1 MYSPLVSSPYAAD
14 AFALVG
20 DEAGVRPVDFRLWLR
35 RGKVMTLATVQ
46 SQALRRMTVHRAL
59 AVFCAI
65 LALLA
70 IQAYRGYGAGALA
83 LAATIG
89 AHDDPVG
96 DQTGVAPMP
105 FEQAG
110 ESFPGSAYYYISRD
124 VESRPAG
131 PLRTAI
137 STLAPGLHW
146 DSQDTN
152 TQIEDSPLANSGPA
166 ARALTGLTSAI
177 DRTRAESCL
186 TAAIYYEAA
195 SEPDDGQRAVAQ
207 VILNRVAHP
216 SYPKTVCGV
225 VFQGSERST
234 GCQFT
239 FTCDGALARKP
250 NRYFWD
256 RAQSVART
264 ALAGYVYAPVGL
276 ATHYHTFAV
285 HPYWADSLNFIGQ
298 IGAHRFYR
306 FHGPAGTPDA
316 FRFAYAGGEPL
327 PQAHQHSA
335 LTNVRP
341 DMASDPVALERA
353 YEAQFKPASAPQGAI
368 HLAPTYASPQ
378 YTGDALRHGGDTA
391 YRASNLPNAEAVRP
405 EYQNSGRWIGD
416 PQ

>member
-1 MYSPLVSSPYAAD
+1 MYPPLVSPPQIADGCALFGCEAD
-14 AFALVG
+14 A
-20 DEAGVRPVDFRLWLR
+20 RPVDFRVWMR
-35 RGKVMTLATVQ
+35 RGKGMTPVAMK
-46 SQALRRMTVHRAL
+46 SQALLRMTIQRAL

-70 IQAYRGYGAGALA
+70 IQAYRGHGTGA

-89 AHDDPVG
+89 AHDDPVDG
-96 DQTGVAPMP
+96 QTGIAPMP

-110 ESFPGSAYYYISRD
+110 ESFPGSAYYYIARE
-124 VESRPAG
+124 VEPQPTS
-131 PLRTAI
+131 PLHNAI
-137 STLAPGLHW
+137 SVLAPGLHW
-146 DSQDTN
+146 NSQKPAP
-152 TQIEDSPLANSGPA
+152 QIEDSPLANSGPA
-166 ARALTGLTSAI
+166 ARAMTGLTSAI

-239 FTCDGALARKP
+239 FTCNGALARKP
-250 NRYFWD
+250 SRYFWD

-264 ALAGYVYAPVGL
+264 ALAGYVYAPAGL

-306 FHGPAGTPDA
+306 FYGPAGTPNA

-327 PQAHQHSA
+327 PQAHQQSA
-335 LTNVRP
+335 LTNARP
-341 DMASDPVALERA
+341 DLANDPVALERA
-353 YEAQFKPASAPQGAI
+353 YEAQLKPASAPQGPV
-368 HLAPTYASPQ
+368 HPAPAYASPQ
-378 YTGDALRHGGDTA
+378 YTGEVMRHGGDAA
-391 YRASNLPNAEAVRP
+391 YRAANLPEVEAVRP
-405 EYQNSGRWIGD
+405 EYQNSGRWISD